1 MNKDEKFPEDNRNK
15 NTSPTD
21 IKGKDINEAN
31 QTNSGA
37 GGGDV
42 KEGSNNPSENNK
54 KNKNDNNNQLD
65 PMGTEV
71 MQEDEYQQEK
81 HGKNP
86 AEDQENTKNKPTNNN
101 TSEKQDG

>member
-1 MNKDEKFPEDNRNK
+1 MKKDIDNIPENIHNK

-37 GGGDV
+37 GGSRI
-42 KEGSNNPSENNK
+42 KEGSNNPA
-54 KNKNDNNNQLD
+54 KNKNKNNELD

-71 MQEDEYQQEK
+71 MQEDDYQKKK
-81 HGKNP
+81 HGNLPPEKDKKANSGL
-86 AEDQENTKNKPTNNN
+86 NNK
-101 TSEKQDG
+101 